1 MGLLE
6 VKNLV
11 KTFDGVTAVDDVSF
25 DVPEGAIFGLI
36 GRNGAGK
43 TTTLRMIMNV
53 FMPDK
58 GEVLFNGQP
67 AGDEFR
73 ERTGYLPEER
83 GMYKKLKVLETILFF
98 AELKGKTGSK
108 VHEEA
113 IRYLKEFGLYERRN
127 SKIQELSKGNQ
138 QKVQFISTIIHDPDF
153 IILDEPFSGLDPIN
167 TNILKN
173 IILEM
178 KRKGKVI
185 IFSTHLMDFA
195 EKMCDHITLIEKGKV
210 ILTGKLSDIKSQ
222 FAQRNLTITYD
233 GDISFLKSLSIVEHV
248 EDFGKTLSV
257 KVTEDKYMQ
266 EVLRSLIEHGVTVRS
281 FLSNEISLH
290 EIFVTLCGNDDA
302 DMEIGGLTNDK

>member
-6 VKNLV
+6 VKNLS
-11 KTFDGVTAVDDVSF
+11 KHFDGVTAVDDVSF
-25 DVPEGAIFGLI
+25 NVPEGSIFGLI

-43 TTTLRMIMNV
+43 TTILRMIMNV
-53 FMPDK
+53 FMPDG
-58 GEVLFNGQP
+58 GEVLFNGSP

-98 AELKGKTGSK
+98 AELKGKSGPK
-108 VHEEA
+108 IQEQA
-113 IRYLKEFGLYERRN
+113 IQYLKEFGLYERRN
-127 SKIQELSKGNQ
+127 SKVGELSKGNQ

-178 KRKGKVI
+178 KKKGKVI
-185 IFSTHLMDFA
+185 IFSTHLMEFA

-210 ILTGKLSDIKSQ
+210 ILLGKLSDIKLQ
-222 FAQRNLTITYD
+222 FGQRNITVTYE
-233 GDISFLKSLSIVEHV
+233 GDVSFLKDEPYVEHV
-248 EDFGKTLSV
+248 EDFGKTIGI
-257 KVTEDKYMQ
+257 KVTDNKHVQ
-266 EVLRSLIEHGVTVRS
+266 DILKSLIGHGVAIQS

-290 EIFVTLCGNDDA
+290 EIFVSLCGNDDSGV
-302 DMEIGGLTNDK
+302 EIGGTEHGN